1 LWVQVQAKDIQIV
14 EGANV
19 LNDRVTLD
27 NKSCR
32 PSFSKIDFTDC
43 IRSTRSTE
51 WREHLRTGADL
62 PLG

>member
-14 EGANV
+14 EGAKV

-32 PSFSKIDFTDC
+32 PSFIKLISQIASGQLEAQSEENT
-43 IRSTRSTE
+43 
-51 WREHLRTGADL
+51 
-62 PLG
+62 